1 MLSRVVGAPKADML
15 SSAEAVFDSLA
26 FMPVSSDFVRELF
39 TASSQI
45 HSIFR
50 FEGQRLIERAAR

>member
-1 MLSRVVGAPKADML
+1 ML